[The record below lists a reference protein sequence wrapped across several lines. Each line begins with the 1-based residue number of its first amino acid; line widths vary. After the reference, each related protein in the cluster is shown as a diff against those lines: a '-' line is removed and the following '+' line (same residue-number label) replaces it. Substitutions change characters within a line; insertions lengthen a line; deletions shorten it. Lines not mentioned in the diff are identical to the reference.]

1 VGGKLRKMLERED
14 EGNENKG
21 QMGIMAE
28 WVERKK

>member
-14 EGNENKG
+14 EVNENKG
-21 QMGIMAE
+21 KMGIMAE